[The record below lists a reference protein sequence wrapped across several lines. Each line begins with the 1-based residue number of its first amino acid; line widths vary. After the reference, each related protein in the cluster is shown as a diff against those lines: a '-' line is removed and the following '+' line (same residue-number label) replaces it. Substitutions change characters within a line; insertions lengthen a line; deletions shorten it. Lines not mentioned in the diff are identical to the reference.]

1 MTHRARPSLARVS
14 LLTLPLLSLLALIA
28 GCGAAR
34 LETGYQPRA
43 LGSTEDQRKGYYA
56 GPFSPEAQAV
66 QREGGNGGVPRGPGA
81 GPGAGTP
88 GR

>member
-14 LLTLPLLSLLALIA
+14 LVTLPLLSLLA

-66 QREGGNGGVPRGPGA
+66 QREGGDGAAPRRPGA